1 MLSQPIVN
9 FILNPK
15 LNIAQAHRN
24 LSHRN
29 LSHRNLSSFLL
40 THLTLN
46 RELNMAQARRNLS
59 SFLSASNS
67 GCPDTDGVRGQRM
80 AMTLDRTSL
89 AR

>member
-15 LNIAQAHRN
+15 LNIAQA
-24 LSHRN
+24 HRN

-67 GCPDTDGVRGQRM
+67 GCPDTDVVRGQRM